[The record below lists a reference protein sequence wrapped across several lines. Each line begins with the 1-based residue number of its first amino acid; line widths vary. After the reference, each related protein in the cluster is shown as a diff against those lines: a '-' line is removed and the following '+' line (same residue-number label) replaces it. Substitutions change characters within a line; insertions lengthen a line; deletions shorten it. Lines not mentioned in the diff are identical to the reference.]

1 MVWDKQ
7 RKKVGFKDE
16 VEINLPIRR
25 NGGEYEAQNNHRTRL
40 KESSEQ
46 E

>member
-16 VEINLPIRR
+16 VEINLPIRM
-25 NGGEYEAQNNHRTRL
+25 NGGEYEEQNNNRSIP
-40 KESSEQ
+40 KEWLE
-46 E
+46 